1 MTDRTSPSEGLLS
14 LEDSLRWV
22 ESFRRFSEEI
32 LSADDPEDMLNQLLD
47 LSCNAADAD
56 AALIFLRSVGGV
68 MLCEEAFSR
77 SRQDPLIKVNQAVGL
92 AFEIPD
98 PSLELLRGGTGVV
111 IKRDQPRPAWAT
123 NLGISGSLM
132 LVPVMAPQSLDG
144 VLVLVRSH
152 DRDSFQLAQS
162 VPASAFAMQAALAND
177 LVVSRQALSEI
188 ELVEERSRIGRDLH
202 DLAIQGLFATGM
214 KLREV
219 QRRINEGASYSELN
233 NGITQ
238 ALDSLDSSV
247 GQIRSIVYQLKEA
260 EESAGLVDMLRR
272 EASSARGHL
281 GFAPTL
287 IIEVDEE
294 NITLSSSQ
302 GQPSPNSRVE
312 ENLTVRA
319 NATAA
324 NVSDDVV
331 AVVREALANVAKH
344 ARANSVSVSVA
355 IHGSGLSGEVVVT
368 VVDDGK
374 GVDPTVTRQSGL
386 ANMQRR
392 ARIHG
397 GSFAMGAG
405 PRGRGTSLVWR
416 AGLS

>member
-1 MTDRTSPSEGLLS
+1 MTDQMFPADDPLS
-14 LEDSLRWV
+14 LRDSLRWV
-22 ESFRRFSEEI
+22 EAFRGFSEAI
-32 LSADDPEDMLNQLLD
+32 LTADDPEDSLD
-47 LSCNAADAD
+47 PFLELSSYAAKAD
-56 AALIFLRSVGGV
+56 GALVFLRSVGDV
-68 MLCEEAFSR
+68 LLCEDAYCSSVE
-77 SRQDPLIKVNQAVGL
+77 QPLFDAHRAVGL
-92 AFEIPD
+92 KFDLPA
-98 PSLELLRGGTGVV
+98 PSMELLRGGTAV
-111 IKRDQPRPAWAT
+111 ITKRQNQAPAWAKE
-123 NLGISGSLM
+123 LGLDGPIM
-132 LVPVMAPQSLDG
+132 FVPVMAPRNLDG
-144 VLVLVRSH
+144 VLVLVRSSAAEDFH
-152 DRDSFQLAQS
+152 LAQS

-177 LVVSRQALSEI
+177 LIVSRQAQSEI

-219 QRRINEGASYSELN
+219 QHKIGAGASRSELDK
-233 NGITQ
+233 GVIE

-247 GQIRSIVYQLKEA
+247 GQIRAIVYQLKQT
-260 EESAGLVDMLRR
+260 EESAGLVDMLRH

-287 IIEVDEE
+287 IVEVDEE
-294 NITLSSSQ
+294 NVTLSSSHDRS
-302 GQPSPNSRVE
+302 GPTSLLE
-312 ENLTVRA
+312 ENLTTRA

-331 AVVREALANVAKH
+331 AIVREALANVARH
-344 ARANSVSVSVA
+344 ARASSVSVNVA
-355 IHGSGLSGEVVVT
+355 IHGHGPSGEIVVT

-392 ARIHG
+392 AKLHG

-416 AGLS
+416 ASLG

>member
-1 MTDRTSPSEGLLS
+1 MNDRTSPGDHLLA

-22 ESFRRFSEEI
+22 EAFRRFSEGV
-32 LSADDPEDMLNQLLD
+32 LSADDPEDTLD
-47 LSCNAADAD
+47 LFLDMSSNAADAD
-56 AALIFLRSVGGV
+56 AALVFLKSVGGV
-68 MLCEEAFSR
+68 MLCENAFCADEK
-77 SRQDPLIKVNQAVGL
+77 DPLIQPNRAIGL
-92 AFEIPD
+92 TFEIPS
-98 PSLELLRGGTGVV
+98 PSMELLRDGMGVI
-111 IKRDQPRPAWAT
+111 IKCGQPRPQWT
-123 NLGISGSLM
+123 IDLGMDGSLM
-132 LVPVMAPQSLDG
+132 LVPVMAPQNLEG
-144 VLVLVRSH
+144 VLVLARSR
-152 DRDSFQLAQS
+152 DRDNFRLAQS
-162 VPASAFAMQAALAND
+162 VPASAFAMQAALANE
-177 LVVSRQALSEI
+177 LLVSRQAQNEV

-214 KLREV
+214 KLRDV
-219 QRRINEGASYSELN
+219 QRKIREGAGHNELD
-233 NGITQ
+233 NGITE

-294 NITLSSSQ
+294 NVTLSSSQ
-302 GQPSPNSRVE
+302 GQPSPKSLLE
-312 ENLTVRA
+312 ADLTSRA

-344 ARANSVSVSVA
+344 ARASSVSVNVA
-355 IHGSGLSGEVVVT
+355 IHGKGLSGEIVVT

-374 GVDPTVTRQSGL
+374 GVDPAVTRQSGL

-416 AGLS
+416 AGLT